1 MIRVAVTQK
10 GVTLSDPKNLEPIV
24 FKCKECGCT
33 VRKLL
38 ETNSYV
44 LMSLSKEIETGKKKL
59 CRYCNQLN
67 EFRGVCE

>member
-44 LMSLSKEIETGKKKL
+44 
-59 CRYCNQLN
+59 
-67 EFRGVCE
+67 